1 MVASCYTVQVL
12 LIEWSLYEG
21 QRTEWLMFST
31 THQTVKRL
39 THYVIWTCRRGR
51 GCKKLPIFANIL
63 YGWPLMLCVSDSPCY
78 YAASQYYMD
87 AACCY
92 LSVCQDHDPCK
103 NGWTDRD
110 AVWHVG
116 PRNHVF
122 HGVLIGAIWWIRL
135 NRPVW
140 HWQRCQITNYFIHLL
155 NLSSART
162 YPHAGQLHQRHNML
176 NEHISQVCK
185 GNMICVL
192 LHCVWQAPNES
203 DRRILLGP
211 PPQPFYGPF
220 SRTTCVS
227 QCQKRTSRVYGARKD

>member
-78 YAASQYYMD
+78 YAASQYYMA

-92 LSVCQDHDPCK
+92 RQSSVVCRSVRIMTPAKMAELIEMPSGMWAQGTMYFMVCLLAPSDEYAWTVLCGTGSDAKLLITLS
-103 NGWTDRD
+103 
-110 AVWHVG
+110 
-116 PRNHVF
+116 
-122 HGVLIGAIWWIRL
+122 
-135 NRPVW
+135 
-140 HWQRCQITNYFIHLL
+140 
-155 NLSSART
+155 
-162 YPHAGQLHQRHNML
+162 
-176 NEHISQVCK
+176 
-185 GNMICVL
+185 
-192 LHCVWQAPNES
+192 
-203 DRRILLGP
+203 
-211 PPQPFYGPF
+211 
-220 SRTTCVS
+220 TC
-227 QCQKRTSRVYGARKD
+227 